1 MVQGKKVGDMSN
13 GTPKYQQPNMSFPR
27 KDGADSR
34 GGSTSRNEGRQNG
47 RFSTSISCASLLI
60 WAGNPSSF
68 RTDSAISGARTQGE
82 RPLQRWQSDAPAN
95 LDGALESARMK
106 SSNGGVWDQFAENER
121 LFGLKTDYND
131 EIYTTKINTSHPDYR
146 QRLADAERKARDI
159 TSVAA
164 TNAHVAEERIQDN
177 IGGDNGV
184 DEEDK

>member
-1 MVQGKKVGDMSN
+1 
-13 GTPKYQQPNMSFPR
+13 
-27 KDGADSR
+27 
-34 GGSTSRNEGRQNG
+34 
-47 RFSTSISCASLLI
+47 
-60 WAGNPSSF
+60 
-68 RTDSAISGARTQGE
+68 
-82 RPLQRWQSDAPAN
+82 
-95 LDGALESARMK
+95 MK